1 MTTTRASGHGALFR
15 PYQMGSL
22 LLPNR
27 IVMAPLTRSRADGA
41 GVPSPLAPEYYAQ
54 RSSAGLIIAEG
65 TTVSRQGTGYLG
77 GPGLYTDAQVAGWR
91 PVTDAVHQAGG
102 RVFVQ
107 LFHVGRMSHPDF
119 HEGALPV
126 GPSAIAAGPACELY
140 DHVHPFTRPRA
151 LRQREIAGV
160 VAQFRTA
167 AERAVEAG
175 FDGVEVHAANGY
187 LLDQFLQ
194 DGANQR
200 PDRYGG
206 APVNRARLLRE
217 VTAAVIEVWG
227 ADRVGVRISPINPTN
242 GSYDSDPAA
251 TYCQAAVD
259 LDRLGVVYLH
269 VIEPGVNG
277 TLSEPAPMSS
287 PYLGSGFFRLLFSR
301 TIIAA
306 SGLTARTG
314 IARIERGDADLV
326 AYGKLYISNPDL
338 PERFAAGAELT
349 EPDRGTF
356 YFGGAEGFTDYPAL
370 DRALTGR
377 AA

>member
-1 MTTTRASGHGALFR
+1 MTTTHASGHGALFR

-22 LLPNR
+22 QLPNR
-27 IVMAPLTRSRADGA
+27 IVMAPLTRSRADSE

-54 RSSAGLIIAEG
+54 RSGAGLIIAEG

-77 GPGLYTDAQVAGWR
+77 GPGLYTDAHVAGWR
-91 PVTDAVHQAGG
+91 PVTDVVHRAGG
-102 RVFVQ
+102 RIFVQ

-126 GPSAIAAGPACELY
+126 GPSAIAAGPASELY
-140 DHVHPFTRPRA
+140 DHVHPFT
-151 LRQREIAGV
+151 
-160 VAQFRTA
+160 A
-167 AERAVEAG
+167 AERALAAG

-194 DGANQR
+194 DSANQR
-200 PDRYGG
+200 TDRYGG
-206 APVNRARLLRE
+206 TPVNRARLLRE

-242 GSYDSDPAA
+242 GSDDSDPAA
-251 TYCQAAVD
+251 TYGQAAVD
-259 LDRLGVVYLH
+259 LDQLGVMYLH
-269 VIEPGVNG
+269 VVEPGVKG
-277 TLSEPAPMSS
+277 TLSEPASMSS
-287 PYLGSGFFRLLFSR
+287 PYLGSRFFRPLFSQ

-306 SGLTARTG
+306 GGLAARSGT
-314 IARIERGDADLV
+314 ARIEDGDADLV

-349 EPDRGTF
+349 EPDRDTF
-356 YFGGAEGFTDYPAL
+356 YFGGAEGYTDYPTL
-370 DRALTGR
+370 DCALTAR
-377 AA
+377 VA